1 MEAPLSV
8 ARRLIGIDVRS
19 LAVVRMLLGLL
30 IVVDIVVR
38 WGDFAIFYADSG
50 IVSLHDSRAITA
62 APGAWSLYWL
72 STADAYQQALLAA
85 TAVGGVLLLL
95 GCWTRWT
102 TIACWVLVASLW
114 NRNPLVCNYGDT
126 LLRMLLFWGMFLPW
140 GSTWSLD
147 WLRGVRRGK
156 NGVQGVTI
164 HSAASAAILLQLTLL
179 YFFTG
184 LWKWNDD
191 WIQGRAL
198 FHALNLEYFAR
209 STARGV
215 LQYEGILQPLTQAT
229 LALEILGP
237 LALWCPWKTDTVRLV
252 VMGCFVALHTT
263 IELLLAP
270 VYLSY
275 VCLIAWLLF
284 VPSRVWDGRFAQT
297 TLGRWEHWLID
308 RLAPVAL
315 PNSARTRPTPALYQA
330 GQSPLTNLLCLLF
343 LAYVVFWNVATLGP
357 RYERFLPRPWRAIG
371 QAAMVW
377 QTWDMYYIPS
387 RHNGWFSAPVRL
399 RDGRV
404 VDALLNGRP
413 VDPQEPSPHWEE
425 YPNARWRV
433 CLFRLGSRDMT
444 WLHPKVADYLLRRWN
459 ETHGDAEIAS
469 DLELL
474 YYQRLGKIPAPN
486 AGFHSKIVATA
497 HVTGDDA
504 ESPLARIFRDLEA
517 GKSPLP

>member
-198 FHALNLEYFAR
+198 FHALNLEYFAGRPPAVSCSTREFSSRLPRRRWRWR
-209 STARGV
+209 SS
-215 LQYEGILQPLTQAT
+215 
-229 LALEILGP
+229 
-237 LALWCPWKTDTVRLV
+237 
-252 VMGCFVALHTT
+252 
-263 IELLLAP
+263 AP
-270 VYLSY
+270 SH
-275 VCLIAWLLF
+275 
-284 VPSRVWDGRFAQT
+284 SG
-297 TLGRWEHWLID
+297 
-308 RLAPVAL
+308 APG
-315 PNSARTRPTPALYQA
+315 RPTPCDWSSWAVSSHCTRPSNCC
-330 GQSPLTNLLCLLF
+330 SPPFICRT
-343 LAYVVFWNVATLGP
+343 
-357 RYERFLPRPWRAIG
+357 
-371 QAAMVW
+371 
-377 QTWDMYYIPS
+377 
-387 RHNGWFSAPVRL
+387 SA
-399 RDGRV
+399 
-404 VDALLNGRP
+404 
-413 VDPQEPSPHWEE
+413 
-425 YPNARWRV
+425 
-433 CLFRLGSRDMT
+433 
-444 WLHPKVADYLLRRWN
+444 
-459 ETHGDAEIAS
+459 
-469 DLELL
+469 
-474 YYQRLGKIPAPN
+474 
-486 AGFHSKIVATA
+486 
-497 HVTGDDA
+497 
-504 ESPLARIFRDLEA
+504 
-517 GKSPLP
+517 